1 MRFVHLADCHL
12 DGYREEKLNLMS
24 LDNFKYVV
32 DFGMDKKVDFILLAG
47 DLFNS
52 ALPKIDVL
60 KDVATE
66 LKKLKDVDM
75 PVYFIPGSHDF
86 SPNGK
91 TMLDVL
97 ESAGLMKNVFK
108 GNITPSGSLMLNWTV
123 DEKTKAHITGIH
135 GLKGMLDKES
145 YEKLDYSNL
154 NSSEFKIFMFHTAIK
169 EMMPKD
175 LEMMESYSLDILPPG
190 FDYYAGGHVHV
201 RKQVNREQNSVSD
214 CNEKAETELLNT
226 ESALLQTGCGCWKNP
241 VIFPG
246 PTFPNNFSELQKLK
260 KGSFVYY
267 EDGKIDLIEIPNKEV
282 QYLEIDCNGKAPS
295 SVEENFELLLEKV
308 ELKNKIVLLRF
319 FGTLSEGKTTEINFK
334 NVVKSC
340 MDLGAHIVL
349 KNTNKL
355 ESKKIDDIVITE
367 DSVEDIE
374 LNTIDSNLNKSKL
387 PEGFDEKELIL
398 QLIHLLE
405 TEQYDGEKKSTF
417 EERLINDVKRLIK
430 K

>member
-24 LDNFKYVV
+24 LDNFKYIV
-32 DFGMDKKVDFILLAG
+32 DFGIDKKVDFILLAG

-66 LKKLKDVDM
+66 LKKLKDVDI

-97 ESAGLMKNVFK
+97 ESAGLMINVFK

-154 NSSEFKIFMFHTAIK
+154 HSSEFKIFMFHTAIK

-175 LEMMESYSLDILPPG
+175 LEMMEAYSMDILPPG

-201 RKQVNREQNSVSD
+201 RSQKRRMQLD
-214 CNEKAETELLNT
+214 CNEKAETESLNS
-226 ESALLQTGCGCWKNP
+226 EKLHAINNN
-241 VIFPG
+241 VIYPG

-260 KGSFVYY
+260 KGSFIYY

-282 QYLEIDCNGKAPS
+282 QYLEIDCNSKTPS

-334 NVVKSC
+334 KLVKAC

-374 LNTIDSNLNKSKL
+374 LNTIDSNLDKSKL
-387 PEGFDEKELIL
+387 PEGFDEKEFILELIR
-398 QLIHLLE
+398 LLE